1 MKGVEPSYL
10 AWEANVIAVILHLLI
25 GRGDRA
31 RTYTYYVHQSP
42 SHKILIMKLAVCNHY
57 QQVTVFC
64 ITGASTNFA
73 TPRLYSVKELLQ
85 RYELKMTYAIP
96 GVEKG
101 TQSSTL
107 SPVLG
112 LHSRSLEQIMSNHLR
127 RISKVKFCAEGGT
140 RTLTPFGTT
149 F

>member
-1 MKGVEPSYL
+1 MQIYIINTRKTSICYIFL
-10 AWEANVIAVILHLLI
+10 YFF

-31 RTYTYYVHQSP
+31 RTYTYMYTS
-42 SHKILIMKLAVCNHY
+42 SHSMHNLAVCNHY

-85 RYELKMTYAIP
+85 RYEIKMTYAIP

-101 TQSSTL
+101 TQSSTF

-127 RISKVKFCAEGGT
+127 RIKQSKILCGRRDSNPHTFS
-140 RTLTPFGTT
+140 GTT

>member
-1 MKGVEPSYL
+1 M
-10 AWEANVIAVILHLLI
+10 
-25 GRGDRA
+25 
-31 RTYTYYVHQSP
+31 YTSP
-42 SHKILIMKLAVCNHY
+42 HEHKILIMKLAVCNHY

-64 ITGASTNFA
+64 ITGASTNSA

-85 RYELKMTYAIP
+85 RYEIKMTYAIP

-140 RTLTPFGTT
+140 RTLTPFQVPHFECGASTIPPLPLVPLLEVRGLPPNC